1 MWSREIIASGFLIAS
16 LFVASSSASPTFKLL
31 EEITCE
37 SVDVANLRD
46 AAESKEIWDRTTA
59 GVLADEFINEHG
71 LEHWVQD
78 LDQKIFGKEVSNSW
92 DCFDWVTQCEL
103 VKECC
108 DLRPWSPH

>member
-1 MWSREIIASGFLIAS
+1 MWSREIIPSGLLIAS
-16 LFVASSSASPTFKLL
+16 LFVASSNASPTFKRL

-37 SVDVANLRD
+37 SVNVANLRD
-46 AAESKEIWDRTTA
+46 AGESKEIWDRTTA

-92 DCFDWVTQCEL
+92 DCFDWGTQCEL

-108 DLRPWSPH
+108 ELTPWSPH